1 MINCKKHMKSCKA
14 RSLPRG
20 YYESSKKKGSGH
32 MQCSRRCLTGLAAI
46 PAQAFAGSDTL
57 QAWVP
62 PCACKTPIQY
72 DPRKDKGEICMSKQ
86 TAIMDGNQAAA
97 YISYAFTEVAGIFPI
112 TPSSPMAEYVDEWAA
127 NGKKNLFGQ
136 PVNVVEMQSEG
147 GAAGTVHGSLQS
159 GALTTTYTA
168 SQGLLLMIP
177 NMYKIAGEMLPG
189 VFHVSARTLSAHAL
203 SIFGDHSDVMSVRN
217 TGFSLLASSSP
228 QEVMDLGAVAHL
240 SAIHCRM
247 PVLHFFDG
255 FRTSH
260 EIQKIEALDYED
272 LRPLVDM
279 DALKAFRKHSLN
291 PEHPSTR
298 GTTVNPDIFFQCREA
313 CNEKVAAI
321 PAAVEHYMQEINK
334 LTGRNYHLYDYYGA
348 ADADRIIIVMGSVA
362 ETAKETIDYLMAQGE
377 KVGMINVH
385 LYRPFSA
392 DHFLAAVPVTCK
404 RIAVLDRTKE
414 PGAMGEPLYQD
425 ICSIYK
431 EKGIPMQIVG
441 GRYGLS
447 SKDTIPG
454 QILSVYENLKAETPK
469 NNFTIG
475 IVDDVTFTSLPLTQE
490 IDTSPEGQTSAE
502 FWGMGSDGTV
512 GANKNSIKIIGH
524 ATDLYC
530 QAYFVYDSKKSGG
543 LTQSHLRFGK
553 NPIRSPYLISSADF
567 VACHNP
573 SYVRQYDMVKNLKD
587 GGVFLLNCQWDMQG
601 LEENLPASMKRA
613 LAAKHARFYTI
624 NAIDIARNLGLGNRT
639 NTILQA
645 SFFKLSGVIPI
656 DQAVTEMKDAIYKSY
671 FKKKGQA
678 VVDMN
683 NASIDHGLNELVE
696 IQIPESW
703 ATAEDAPKEDNSP
716 DFIKEVVSVM
726 NRQEG
731 DVLPVSTMVKYG
743 LEDGTWPAGTSQY
756 EKRGAAVEV
765 PEWDMAKCV
774 QCNMCSY
781 VCPHAAIRP
790 ILVTKEEKDASPAG
804 FETKKALGAGLDKY
818 EYRLQVSPYDCTGCG
833 SCVNCCP
840 AKEKALVMKPLATQL
855 AEGNNWN
862 YAVNKVEIKKDAVN
876 DKSIKNSQFAKP
888 YFEFSGA
895 CAGCGETPYIK
906 LVTQLFGDRMYVA
919 NASGCS
925 SAYGGSTPSSPYCT
939 DKNGHGPAWAMSL
952 FEDNAE
958 YAFGYLLGQE
968 AVKHELVD
976 KVHTLAERGV
986 AREAC
991 EAYLE
996 KGNDAS
1002 VSREVSD
1009 ALLAA
1014 IADDNSEEAA
1024 FIRQNEEFLT
1034 KKSVW
1039 AFGGDGWAYD
1049 IGYGG
1054 LDHVLASGKDIN
1066 ILVLDTEVYSNTGG
1080 QASKATATG
1089 AVAKF
1094 FAGGKQTKKKDL
1106 GLMAMSYG
1114 YVYVAQVAMG
1124 ADPAQTLKAIREAEA
1139 YDGPSII
1146 ICYCPCIEHG
1156 MKCGMG
1162 LSQKAQKDA
1171 VEAGYWHLYR
1181 YNPDLKDEGKNPF
1194 ILDSKQPTGDF
1205 QKYLLGQNRYASL
1218 KLSFPDKADALYAK
1232 AEQDAK
1238 ERLASYE
1245 NLANQ

>member
-1 MINCKKHMKSCKA
+1 MD
-14 RSLPRG
+14 
-20 YYESSKKKGSGH
+20 KKK
-32 MQCSRRCLTGLAAI
+32 A
-46 PAQAFAGSDTL
+46 
-57 QAWVP
+57 V
-62 PCACKTPIQY
+62 
-72 DPRKDKGEICMSKQ
+72 
-86 TAIMDGNQAAA
+86 IMDGNEAAA
-97 YISYAFTEVAGIFPI
+97 YVSYAFTEVAGIFPI
-112 TPSSPMAEYVDEWAA
+112 TPSSPMAEHVDEWAA

-136 PVNVVEMQSEG
+136 PVQVVEMQSEG

-203 SIFGDHSDVMSVRN
+203 SIFGDHSDVMGVRS
-217 TGFSLLASSSP
+217 TGFAMLASSSP

-247 PVLHFFDG
+247 PFLHFFDG

-260 EIQKIEALDYED
+260 EIQKIEALDYEE

-279 DALKAFRKHSLN
+279 DALRAFRRNSLN
-291 PEHPSTR
+291 PEHPATR

-313 CNEKVAAI
+313 CNKKVASI
-321 PAAVEHYMQEINK
+321 PDAVEHYMSEISK
-334 LTGRNYHLYDYYGA
+334 LTGREYKLFNYYGA
-348 ADADRIIIVMGSVA
+348 PDAERVVVLMGSAA
-362 ETAKETIDYLMAQGE
+362 ETAKEAVDYLTAKGE
-377 KVGMINVH
+377 KVGLLNVH
-385 LYRPFSA
+385 LYRPFAA
-392 DHFLAAVPVTCK
+392 DKFVAAIPAACK
-404 RIAVLDRTKE
+404 KLAVLDRTKE

-425 ICSIYK
+425 ICAVYK
-431 EKGIPMQIVG
+431 ELDSDMTIVG

-447 SKDTIPG
+447 SKDTTPG
-454 QILSVYENLKAETPK
+454 QIIAVLDNLKQDKPK
-469 NNFTIG
+469 NNFTVG
-475 IVDDVTFTSLPLTQE
+475 IVDDVTHTSLDVTCE
-490 IDTSPEGQTSAE
+490 IDTSPAGQTSAE

-553 NPIRSPYLISSADF
+553 TPIRSPYLIQSADF

-573 SYVRQYDMVKNLKD
+573 SYVHKYNMVKNLKE
-587 GGVFLLNCQWDMQG
+587 GGVFLLNCAWDAEG
-601 LEENLPASMKRA
+601 LEKNLPAAMKRA
-613 LAAKHARFYTI
+613 LAEKKAKFYTI
-624 NAIDIARNLGLGNRT
+624 DAIKIARELGLGSRT

-645 SFFKLSGVIPI
+645 AFFKLANVIPL
-656 DQAVTEMKDAIYKSY
+656 DQAVAEMKDAIYKTY
-671 FKKKGQA
+671 YKKKGQA

-683 NASIDHGLNELVE
+683 NASIEYGINELVE
-696 IQIPESW
+696 VAIPAAW
-703 ATAEDAPKEDNSP
+703 ATAEDKSVERKAP
-716 DFIKEVVSVM
+716 DFIREVVDVM

-731 DVLPVSTMVKYG
+731 DSLPVSVMKKYG
-743 LEDGTWPAGTSQY
+743 LEDGTWHAGSTKY

-765 PEWDMAKCV
+765 PQWDMTKCI
-774 QCNMCSY
+774 QCNQCSL

-790 ILVTKEEKDASPAG
+790 VLLDENEQQNAPAG
-804 FETKKALGAGLDKY
+804 FETKKANGAELGKY
-818 EYRLQVSPYDCTGCG
+818 QYRMQVSPYDCTGCG
-833 SCVNCCP
+833 SCVNVCP
-840 AKEKALVMKPLATQL
+840 AKEKALVMQPLESQFNQ
-855 AEGNNWN
+855 AENWE
-862 YAVNKVEIKKDAVN
+862 YAVETVTVKKDAVS
-876 DKSIKNSQFAKP
+876 DKTVKASQFAKP

-906 LVTQLFGDRMYVA
+906 LVTQLFGDHMYIT

-939 DKNGHGPAWAMSL
+939 DCNGCGPAWAMSL

-958 YAFGYLLGQE
+958 YAYGYLLGQD
-968 AVKHELVD
+968 AIKRQLKAAAQALAD
-976 KVHTLAERGV
+976 KGV
-986 AREAC
+986 AADVCKDYIDKAESAA
-991 EAYLE
+991 E
-996 KGNDAS
+996 
-1002 VSREVSD
+1002 SRMAAD

-1014 IADDNSEEAA
+1014 VAGDKGDEAA
-1024 FIRQNEEFLT
+1024 FIRNNKEFLT

-1054 LDHVLASGKDIN
+1054 LDHVLASGKNIN
-1066 ILVLDTEVYSNTGG
+1066 MLVLDTEVYSNTGG
-1080 QASKATATG
+1080 QSSKATA
-1089 AVAKF
+1089 AAAIAKF
-1094 FAGGKQTKKKDL
+1094 SAGGKVTKKKDL

-1139 YDGPSII
+1139 YDGPSIV

-1156 MKCGMG
+1156 MKASMG
-1162 LSQKAQKDA
+1162 LSQIEEKKA
-1171 VEAGYWHLYR
+1171 VECGYWHLYR
-1181 YNPDLKDEGKNPF
+1181 YNPRLKAEGKNPF
-1194 ILDSKQPTGDF
+1194 QLDSKAPTGDF
-1205 QKYLLGQNRYASL
+1205 QQFLMGENRYASL
-1218 KLSFPDKADALYAK
+1218 KLSFPEKADALYHK
-1232 AEQDAK
+1232 AASDAK
-1238 ERLASYE
+1238 ERYEGYVKLAKE
-1245 NLANQ
+1245 

>member
-1 MINCKKHMKSCKA
+1 
-14 RSLPRG
+14 
-20 YYESSKKKGSGH
+20 
-32 MQCSRRCLTGLAAI
+32 MQ
-46 PAQAFAGSDTL
+46 
-57 QAWVP
+57 
-62 PCACKTPIQY
+62 
-72 DPRKDKGEICMSKQ
+72 RKVEL
-86 TAIMDGNQAAA
+86 MDGNQAAA

-112 TPSSPMAEYVDEWAA
+112 TPSSPMAEHVDEWAA

-136 PVNVVEMQSEG
+136 PVQVVEMQSEG

-203 SIFGDHSDVMSVRN
+203 SIFGDHSDVMGVRQ

-240 SAIHCRM
+240 AAIHCRM
-247 PVLHFFDG
+247 PFLHFFDG

-260 EIQKIEALDYED
+260 EIQKIEVLDYED

-279 DALKAFRKHSLN
+279 DALKAFRAHSLN
-291 PEHPSTR
+291 PEHPATR

-313 CNEKVAAI
+313 CNQKFAAI
-321 PAAVEHYMQEINK
+321 PEAVEHYMAEIGK
-334 LTGRNYHLYDYYGA
+334 LTGRTHHLFDYYGA
-348 ADADRIIIVMGSVA
+348 PDAERVVILMGSAA
-362 ETAKETIDYLMAQGE
+362 ETARETVDYLTARGE
-377 KVGMINVH
+377 KVGLINVH

-392 DHFLAAVPVTCK
+392 GHFLAAVPASCK
-404 RIAVLDRTKE
+404 RLAVLDRTKE

-425 ICSIYK
+425 VCTVYQ
-431 EKGIPMQIVG
+431 ERGIPMTIVG

-447 SKDTIPG
+447 SKDTTPG
-454 QILSVYENLKAETPK
+454 QILAVYENLKQEKPK
-469 NNFTIG
+469 GNFTIG
-475 IVDDVTFTSLPLTQE
+475 IVDDVTHTSLPVTE
-490 IDTSPEGQTSAE
+490 IETSPAGQTSAE

-553 NPIRSPYLISSADF
+553 TPIRSPYLITKADF

-573 SYVRQYDMVKNLKD
+573 SYVHKYDMVRNLKE
-587 GGVFLLNCQWDMQG
+587 GGTFLLNCPWDEAG
-601 LEENLPASMKRA
+601 LEQNLPASMKRA
-613 LAAKHARFYTI
+613 LAEKLARFYTI
-624 NAIDIARNLGLGNRT
+624 DAIGIARKLGLGSRT
-639 NTILQA
+639 NTVLQA
-645 SFFKLSGVIPI
+645 AFFALTGVIPI
-656 DQAVTEMKDAIYKSY
+656 DQAVAEMKDAIYKTY
-671 FKKKGQA
+671 YKKKGQA

-683 NASIDHGLNELVE
+683 CASIDHGINELHEV
-696 IQIPESW
+696 QIPERW
-703 ATAEDAPKEDNSP
+703 LDAQDEPKADTAPA
-716 DFIKEVVSVM
+716 FIQDVVAVM

-731 DVLPVSTMVKYG
+731 ERLPVSAMVKYG

-765 PEWDMAKCV
+765 PAWDAAKCI
-774 QCNMCSY
+774 QCNQCSL

-790 ILVTKEEKDASPAG
+790 ILLDSAEEAAKPAG
-804 FETKKALGAGLDKY
+804 FETVPARGMNGKY
-818 EYRLQVSPYDCTGCG
+818 TYHIQVSPYDCTGCG
-833 SCVNCCP
+833 SCVNVCL
-840 AKEKALVMKPLATQL
+840 AKETAIAMQPLESQVKE
-855 AEGNNWN
+855 AENWT
-862 YAVNKVEIKKDAVN
+862 YAVETVTIKEDAVS
-876 DKSIKNSQFAKP
+876 DKNVKASQFAKP

-906 LVTQLFGDRMYVA
+906 LVTQLFGDRMYIT

-939 DKNGHGPAWAMSL
+939 DKQGHGPAWAMSL

-958 YAFGYLLGQE
+958 YAYGYLLGQDAIQRQLREKVRTLLDRNE
-968 AVKHELVD
+968 A
-976 KVHTLAERGV
+976 A
-986 AREAC
+986 EAC
-991 EAYLE
+991 RDYLE
-996 KGNDAS
+996 KGADAKD
-1002 VSREVSD
+1002 SRAVSD
-1009 ALLAA
+1009 TLLDAL
-1014 IADDNSEEAA
+1014 ADNTSEEAD
-1024 FIRQNEEFLT
+1024 FIRQNREYLT

-1066 ILVLDTEVYSNTGG
+1066 VLVLDTEVYSNTGG
-1080 QASKATATG
+1080 QSSKATAAG
-1089 AVAKF
+1089 AIAKF
-1094 FAGGKQTKKKDL
+1094 SAGGKVTKKKDL
-1106 GLMAMSYG
+1106 GMMAMSYG

-1124 ADPAQTLKAIREAEA
+1124 ADPGQTLRAIREAES
-1139 YDGPSII
+1139 YDGPSIV

-1156 MKCGMG
+1156 MKASMG
-1162 LSQKAQKDA
+1162 LSQLEEKKA
-1171 VEAGYWHLYR
+1171 VECGYWHLYR
-1181 YNPDLKDEGKNPF
+1181 YDPRLKAEGKNPF
-1194 ILDSKQPTGDF
+1194 TLDSKAPTGDF
-1205 QKYLLGQNRYASL
+1205 QQFLLGENRYASL
-1218 KLSFPDKADALYAK
+1218 KLSFPEKAQELYEKAARDARERYESYLHL
-1232 AEQDAK
+1232 AEG
-1238 ERLASYE
+1238 
-1245 NLANQ
+1245 

>member
-1 MINCKKHMKSCKA
+1 MD
-14 RSLPRG
+14 
-20 YYESSKKKGSGH
+20 KKK
-32 MQCSRRCLTGLAAI
+32 A
-46 PAQAFAGSDTL
+46 
-57 QAWVP
+57 V
-62 PCACKTPIQY
+62 
-72 DPRKDKGEICMSKQ
+72 
-86 TAIMDGNQAAA
+86 IMDGNEAAA
-97 YISYAFTEVAGIFPI
+97 YVSYAFTEVAGIFPI
-112 TPSSPMAEYVDEWAA
+112 TPSSPMAEHVDEWAA

-136 PVNVVEMQSEG
+136 PVQVVEMQSEG

-203 SIFGDHSDVMSVRN
+203 SIFGDHSDVMGVRS
-217 TGFSLLASSSP
+217 TGFAMLASSSP

-247 PVLHFFDG
+247 PFLHFFDG

-260 EIQKIEALDYED
+260 EIQKIEALDYEE

-279 DALKAFRKHSLN
+279 DALRAFRRNSLN
-291 PEHPSTR
+291 PEHPATR

-313 CNEKVAAI
+313 CNKKVASI
-321 PAAVEHYMQEINK
+321 PDAVEHYMAEISK
-334 LTGRNYHLYDYYGA
+334 LTGREYKLFNYYGA
-348 ADADRIIIVMGSVA
+348 ADAERVVVLMGSGA
-362 ETAKETIDYLMAQGE
+362 ETAKEAIDYLTAKGE
-377 KVGMINVH
+377 KVGLLNVH
-385 LYRPFSA
+385 LYRPFAA
-392 DHFLAAVPVTCK
+392 DKFVAAIPATCRK
-404 RIAVLDRTKE
+404 LAVLDRTKE

-425 ICSIYK
+425 ICAVYK
-431 EKGIPMQIVG
+431 ELDSDMVIVG

-447 SKDTIPG
+447 SKDTPPG
-454 QILSVYENLKAETPK
+454 QIIAVLDNLKQEKPK
-469 NNFTIG
+469 NNFTVG
-475 IVDDVTFTSLPLTQE
+475 IVDDVTHTSLDVTCE
-490 IDTSPEGQTSAE
+490 IDTSPAGQTSAE

-553 NPIRSPYLISSADF
+553 TPIRSPYLIQSADF

-573 SYVRQYDMVKNLKD
+573 SYVHKYNMVKNLKE
-587 GGVFLLNCQWDMQG
+587 GGVFLLNCAWDAEG
-601 LEENLPASMKRA
+601 LEKNLPAAMKRA
-613 LAAKHARFYTI
+613 LAEKKAKFYTI
-624 NAIDIARNLGLGNRT
+624 DAIKIARELGLGSRT

-645 SFFKLSGVIPI
+645 AFFKLANVIPL
-656 DQAVTEMKDAIYKSY
+656 DQAVAEMKDAIYKTY
-671 FKKKGQA
+671 YKKKGQA

-683 NASIDHGLNELVE
+683 NASIEYGINELVE
-696 IQIPESW
+696 VAIPAAW
-703 ATAEDAPKEDNSP
+703 ATAEDKSVERKAP
-716 DFIKEVVSVM
+716 DFIREVVDVM

-731 DVLPVSTMVKYG
+731 DSLPVSVMKKYG
-743 LEDGTWPAGTSQY
+743 LEDGTWHAGSTKY

-765 PEWDMAKCV
+765 PQWDMTKCI
-774 QCNMCSY
+774 QCNQCSL

-790 ILVTKEEKDASPAG
+790 VLLDENEQQNAPAG
-804 FETKKALGAGLDKY
+804 FETRKATGLAQY
-818 EYRLQVSPYDCTGCG
+818 QYRMQVSPYDCTGCG
-833 SCVNCCP
+833 SCVNVCP
-840 AKEKALVMKPLATQL
+840 AKEKALTMQPLESQL
-855 AEGNNWN
+855 CQAENWE
-862 YAVNKVEIKKDAVN
+862 YAVESVTAKKDAVS
-876 DKSIKNSQFAKP
+876 DKTVKASQFAKP

-906 LVTQLFGDRMYVA
+906 LVTQLFGDHMYIT

-939 DKNGHGPAWAMSL
+939 DCNGCGPAWAMSL

-958 YAFGYLLGQE
+958 YAYGYLLGQD
-968 AVKHELVD
+968 AIKRQLRAAAQ
-976 KVHTLAERGV
+976 TLADKGV
-986 AREAC
+986 AAEVCKEYIDKA
-991 EAYLE
+991 ESAAE
-996 KGNDAS
+996 
-1002 VSREVSD
+1002 SRMAAD

-1014 IADDNSEEAA
+1014 VAGDKSDEAE
-1024 FIRQNEEFLT
+1024 FIRNNKEFLT

-1054 LDHVLASGKDIN
+1054 LDHVLASGKNIN
-1066 ILVLDTEVYSNTGG
+1066 VLVLDTEVYSNTGG
-1080 QASKATATG
+1080 QSSKATA
-1089 AVAKF
+1089 AAAIAKF
-1094 FAGGKQTKKKDL
+1094 SAGGKVTKKKDL

-1139 YDGPSII
+1139 YGGPSIV

-1156 MKCGMG
+1156 MKASMG
-1162 LSQKAQKDA
+1162 LSQIEEKKA
-1171 VEAGYWHLYR
+1171 VECGYWHLYR
-1181 YNPDLKDEGKNPF
+1181 YDPRLKEEGKNPF
-1194 ILDSKQPTGDF
+1194 QLDSKAPTGDF
-1205 QKYLLGQNRYASL
+1205 QQFLMGENRYASL
-1218 KLSFPDKADALYAK
+1218 KLSFPEKADALYHK
-1232 AEQDAK
+1232 AANDAK
-1238 ERLASYE
+1238 ERYEGYVKLAKE
-1245 NLANQ
+1245 

>member
-1 MINCKKHMKSCKA
+1 
-14 RSLPRG
+14 
-20 YYESSKKKGSGH
+20 
-32 MQCSRRCLTGLAAI
+32 MQ
-46 PAQAFAGSDTL
+46 
-57 QAWVP
+57 
-62 PCACKTPIQY
+62 
-72 DPRKDKGEICMSKQ
+72 RKQEL
-86 TAIMDGNQAAA
+86 MDGNQAAA

-112 TPSSPMAEYVDEWAA
+112 TPSSPMAEHVDEWAA

-136 PVNVVEMQSEG
+136 PVQVVEMQSEG

-203 SIFGDHSDVMSVRN
+203 SIFGDHSDVMGVRQ

-240 SAIHCRM
+240 AAIHCRM
-247 PVLHFFDG
+247 PFLHFFDG

-260 EIQKIEALDYED
+260 EIQKIEVLDYED

-279 DALKAFRKHSLN
+279 EALKAFRAHSLN
-291 PEHPSTR
+291 PEHPATR

-313 CNEKVAAI
+313 CNEKFASI
-321 PAAVEHYMQEINK
+321 PAAVEHYMAEIGK
-334 LTGRNYHLYDYYGA
+334 LTGRTHHLFDYYGA
-348 ADADRIIIVMGSVA
+348 PDAERVVILMGSAA
-362 ETAKETIDYLMAQGE
+362 ETAKETVDYLTARGE
-377 KVGMINVH
+377 KVGLINVH

-392 DHFLAAVPVTCK
+392 EYFLAAVPASCK
-404 RIAVLDRTKE
+404 RLAVLDRTKE
-414 PGAMGEPLYQD
+414 PGGMGEPLYQD
-425 ICSIYK
+425 VCTVYQ
-431 EKGIPMQIVG
+431 ERGIPMTIVG

-447 SKDTIPG
+447 SKDTTPG
-454 QILSVYENLKAETPK
+454 QILAVYENLKQEEPK
-469 NNFTIG
+469 RNFTIG
-475 IVDDVTFTSLPLTQE
+475 IVDDVTHTSLPVTE
-490 IDTSPEGQTSAE
+490 IETSPAGQTSAE

-553 NPIRSPYLISSADF
+553 TPIRSPYLITKADF
-567 VACHNP
+567 VACHTP
-573 SYVRQYDMVKNLKD
+573 SYVHKYDMVNNLKE
-587 GGVFLLNCQWDMQG
+587 GGTFLLNCPWDEAG
-601 LEENLPASMKRA
+601 LERHLPASMKRT

-624 NAIDIARNLGLGNRT
+624 DAIDITRKLGLGNRT

-645 SFFKLSGVIPI
+645 AFFTLSKVIPI
-656 DQAVTEMKDAIYKSY
+656 EQAVAEMKDAIYKTY
-671 FKKKGQA
+671 YKKKGQA

-683 NASIDHGLNELVE
+683 YASIDHGINELHEV
-696 IQIPESW
+696 QIPERW
-703 ATAEDAPKEDNSP
+703 LDARDEPQADTAPA
-716 DFIKEVVSVM
+716 FIQDVVAVM

-731 DVLPVSTMVKYG
+731 DSLPVSTMVKYG

-765 PEWDMAKCV
+765 PAWDASKCI
-774 QCNMCSY
+774 QCNQCSL

-790 ILVTKEEKDASPAG
+790 ILLDSAEEAAKPAD
-804 FETKKALGAGLDKY
+804 FETVPARGMDGKY
-818 EYRLQVSPYDCTGCG
+818 TYRIQVSPYDCTGCG
-833 SCVNCCP
+833 SCVNVCL
-840 AKEKALVMKPLATQL
+840 AKETAIAMRPLESQVKE
-855 AEGNNWN
+855 AENWT
-862 YAVNKVEIKKDAVN
+862 YAVETVSVKQDAVS
-876 DKSIKNSQFAKP
+876 DKNVKASQFAKP

-906 LVTQLFGDRMYVA
+906 LVTQLFGDRMYIT

-939 DKNGHGPAWAMSL
+939 DKKGRGPAWAMSL

-958 YAFGYLLGQE
+958 YAYGYLLGQNAIQRQLREKVQILLDRNE
-968 AVKHELVD
+968 A
-976 KVHTLAERGV
+976 A
-986 AREAC
+986 EAC
-991 EAYLE
+991 RDYLE
-996 KGNDAS
+996 KGTDAKE
-1002 VSREVSD
+1002 SRAVSD

-1014 IADDNSEEAA
+1014 LEDSASEEAD
-1024 FIRQNEEFLT
+1024 FIRQNREYLT

-1066 ILVLDTEVYSNTGG
+1066 VLVLDTEVYSNTGG
-1080 QASKATATG
+1080 QSSKATAAG
-1089 AVAKF
+1089 AIAKF
-1094 FAGGKQTKKKDL
+1094 SAGGKVTKKKDL
-1106 GLMAMSYG
+1106 GMMAMSYG

-1124 ADPAQTLKAIREAEA
+1124 ADPSQTLRAIREAES
-1139 YDGPSII
+1139 YNGPSIV

-1156 MKCGMG
+1156 MKASMG
-1162 LSQKAQKDA
+1162 LSQLEEKKA
-1171 VEAGYWHLYR
+1171 VECGYWHLYR
-1181 YNPDLKDEGKNPF
+1181 YDPRLKAEGKNPF
-1194 ILDSKQPTGDF
+1194 TLDSKAPTGDF
-1205 QKYLLGQNRYASL
+1205 QQFLLGENRYTSL
-1218 KLSFPDKADALYAK
+1218 KLSFPEKAQELYEK
-1232 AEQDAK
+1232 AERDAK
-1238 ERLASYE
+1238 ERLESYLR
-1245 NLANQ
+1245 LAQG

>member
-1 MINCKKHMKSCKA
+1 
-14 RSLPRG
+14 
-20 YYESSKKKGSGH
+20 
-32 MQCSRRCLTGLAAI
+32 MQ
-46 PAQAFAGSDTL
+46 
-57 QAWVP
+57 
-62 PCACKTPIQY
+62 
-72 DPRKDKGEICMSKQ
+72 RKVEL
-86 TAIMDGNQAAA
+86 MDGNQAAA

-112 TPSSPMAEYVDEWAA
+112 TPSSPMAEHVDEWAA

-136 PVNVVEMQSEG
+136 PVQVVEMQSEG

-203 SIFGDHSDVMSVRN
+203 SIFGDHSDVMGVRQ

-240 SAIHCRM
+240 AAIHCRM
-247 PVLHFFDG
+247 PFLHFFDG

-260 EIQKIEALDYED
+260 EIQKIEVLDYED

-279 DALKAFRKHSLN
+279 DALKAFRAHSLN
-291 PEHPSTR
+291 PEHPATR

-313 CNEKVAAI
+313 CNQKFAAI
-321 PAAVEHYMQEINK
+321 PEAVEHYMAEIGK
-334 LTGRNYHLYDYYGA
+334 LTGRTHHLFDYYGA
-348 ADADRIIIVMGSVA
+348 PDAERVVILMGSAA
-362 ETAKETIDYLMAQGE
+362 ETARETVDYLTARGE
-377 KVGMINVH
+377 KVGLINVH

-392 DHFLAAVPVTCK
+392 EHFLAAVPASCK
-404 RIAVLDRTKE
+404 RLAVLDRTKE

-425 ICSIYK
+425 VCTVYQ
-431 EKGIPMQIVG
+431 ERGIPMTIVG

-447 SKDTIPG
+447 SKDTTPG
-454 QILSVYENLKAETPK
+454 QILAVYENLKQEKPK
-469 NNFTIG
+469 GNFTIG
-475 IVDDVTFTSLPLTQE
+475 IVDDVTHTSLPVTE
-490 IDTSPEGQTSAE
+490 IETSPAGQTSAE

-553 NPIRSPYLISSADF
+553 TPIRSPYLITKADF

-573 SYVRQYDMVKNLKD
+573 SYVHKYDMVRNLKE
-587 GGVFLLNCQWDMQG
+587 GGTFLLNCPWDEAG
-601 LEENLPASMKRA
+601 LEQNLPASMKRA
-613 LAAKHARFYTI
+613 LAEKHARFYTI
-624 NAIDIARNLGLGNRT
+624 DAIGIARKLGLGSRT
-639 NTILQA
+639 NTVLQA
-645 SFFKLSGVIPI
+645 AFFALTGVIPI
-656 DQAVTEMKDAIYKSY
+656 DQAVAEMKDAIYKTY
-671 FKKKGQA
+671 YKKKGQA

-683 NASIDHGLNELVE
+683 CASIDHGINELHEV
-696 IQIPESW
+696 QIPERW
-703 ATAEDAPKEDNSP
+703 LDAQDEPKADTAPA
-716 DFIKEVVSVM
+716 FIQDVVAVM

-731 DVLPVSTMVKYG
+731 ERLPVSAMVKYG

-765 PEWDMAKCV
+765 PAWAAAKCI
-774 QCNMCSY
+774 QCNQCSL

-790 ILVTKEEKDASPAG
+790 ILLDSAEEAAKPAG
-804 FETKKALGAGLDKY
+804 FETVPARGMSGKY
-818 EYRLQVSPYDCTGCG
+818 TYRIQVSPYDCTGCG
-833 SCVNCCP
+833 SCVNVCL
-840 AKEKALVMKPLATQL
+840 AKETAIAMRPLESQVKE
-855 AEGNNWN
+855 AENWT
-862 YAVNKVEIKKDAVN
+862 YAVETVSIKEDAVS
-876 DKSIKNSQFAKP
+876 DKNVKASQFAKP

-906 LVTQLFGDRMYVA
+906 LVTQLFGDRMYIT

-939 DKNGHGPAWAMSL
+939 DKQGHGPAWAMSL

-958 YAFGYLLGQE
+958 YAYGYLLGQDAIQRQLREKVRTLLDRNE
-968 AVKHELVD
+968 A
-976 KVHTLAERGV
+976 A
-986 AREAC
+986 EAC
-991 EAYLE
+991 RDYLE
-996 KGNDAS
+996 KGTDAKG
-1002 VSREVSD
+1002 SRAVSD
-1009 ALLAA
+1009 VLLAA
-1014 IADDNSEEAA
+1014 LEGNTSEEAD
-1024 FIRQNEEFLT
+1024 FIRQNREYLT

-1066 ILVLDTEVYSNTGG
+1066 VLVLDTEVYSNTGG
-1080 QASKATATG
+1080 QSSKATAAG
-1089 AVAKF
+1089 AIAKF
-1094 FAGGKQTKKKDL
+1094 SAGGKVTKKKDL
-1106 GLMAMSYG
+1106 GMMAMSYG

-1124 ADPAQTLKAIREAEA
+1124 ADPGQTLRAIREAES
-1139 YDGPSII
+1139 YDGPSIV

-1156 MKCGMG
+1156 MKASMG
-1162 LSQKAQKDA
+1162 LSQLEEKKA
-1171 VEAGYWHLYR
+1171 VECGYWHLYR
-1181 YNPDLKDEGKNPF
+1181 YDPRLKAEGKNPF
-1194 ILDSKQPTGDF
+1194 TLDSKAPTGDF
-1205 QKYLLGQNRYASL
+1205 QQFLLGENRYASL
-1218 KLSFPDKADALYAK
+1218 QLSFPEKAQELYEKAARDAR
-1232 AEQDAK
+1232 
-1238 ERLASYE
+1238 ERYESYLRLTE
-1245 NLANQ
+1245 G

>member
-1 MINCKKHMKSCKA
+1 M
-14 RSLPRG
+14 
-20 YYESSKKKGSGH
+20 SKKIE
-32 MQCSRRCLTGLAAI
+32 L
-46 PAQAFAGSDTL
+46 
-57 QAWVP
+57 
-62 PCACKTPIQY
+62 
-72 DPRKDKGEICMSKQ
+72 
-86 TAIMDGNQAAA
+86 MDGNQAAA

-136 PVNVVEMQSEG
+136 PVQVVEMQSEG

-203 SIFGDHSDVMSVRN
+203 SIFGDHSDVMSVRS
-217 TGFSLLASSSP
+217 TGFSMVASSSP
-228 QEVMDLGAVAHL
+228 QEVMDLGAVSHL
-240 SAIHCRM
+240 AAIHCRM

-313 CNEKVAAI
+313 CNTKISEI
-321 PAAVEHYMQEINK
+321 PAAVEYYMQEVGKI
-334 LTGRNYHLYDYYGA
+334 TGRPHHLFDYYGA
-348 ADADRIIIVMGSVA
+348 PDAERVMIVMGSVA
-362 ETAKETIDYLMAQGE
+362 ETAKETVDYLTARGE
-377 KVGMINVH
+377 KVGLINVH

-392 DHFLAAVPVTCK
+392 EHFLAAIPATVK

-425 ICSIYK
+425 ICTIYK
-431 EKGIPMQIVG
+431 ERGIPMEIVN

-447 SKDTIPG
+447 SKDTTPG
-454 QILSVYENLKAETPK
+454 QMLAVFENLKLDTPK
-469 NNFTIG
+469 TNFTVG

-490 IDTSPEGQTSAE
+490 IDTSPAGQTSAE

-524 ATDLYC
+524 TTDLYC

-553 NPIRSPYLISSADF
+553 EPIRSPYLISSADF

-587 GGVFLLNCQWDMQG
+587 GGTFLLNCQWDMDG
-601 LEENLPASMKRA
+601 LEKHLPASMKRA
-613 LAAKHARFYTI
+613 LAEKHAKFYTI
-624 NAIDIARNLGLGNRT
+624 NAIDIARGLGLGNRT

-645 SFFKLSGVIPI
+645 AFFKLSGVIPVE
-656 DQAVTEMKDAIYKSY
+656 QAVSEMKEAIYKSY

-696 IQIPESW
+696 IHIPNAW
-703 ATAEDAPKEDNSP
+703 LTALDEPKADNNP

-731 DVLPVSTMVKYG
+731 DVLPVSTMTKYG
-743 LEDGTWPAGTSQY
+743 LEDGTWPSGTSKY
-756 EKRGAAVEV
+756 EKRGAAVEIPV
-765 PEWDMAKCV
+765 WNMDACI
-774 QCNMCSY
+774 QCNQCSL

-790 ILVTKEEKDASPAG
+790 VLLDEEEVKAAPAG
-804 FETKKALGAGLDKY
+804 FATKKALGAGLEKY
-818 EYRLQVSPYDCTGCG
+818 QYRMQVSPYDCTGCG
-833 SCVNCCP
+833 SCVNGCP
-840 AKEKALVMKPLATQL
+840 AKEKALVMAPLDTQL
-855 AEGNNWN
+855 KEAENWTF
-862 YAVNKVEIKKDAVN
+862 AVEEVEVKTDAVSS
-876 DKSIKNSQFAKP
+876 KSVKSSQFAKP

-906 LVTQLFGDRMYVA
+906 LVTQLFGDRMYIA

-939 DKNGHGPAWAMSL
+939 DKKGCGPAWAMSL

-958 YAFGYLLGQE
+958 YAYGYLLGQD
-968 AVKHELVD
+968 AVRQQLAA
-976 KVHTLAERGV
+976 KVSALAERGT
-986 AREAC
+986 AKAAC

-996 KGNDAS
+996 KGNDAAE
-1002 VSREVSD
+1002 SRAVSD

-1014 IADDNSEEAA
+1014 LANDSSEEAE
-1024 FIRQNEEFLT
+1024 FIRQNQEFLT

-1066 ILVLDTEVYSNTGG
+1066 VLVLDTEVYSNTGG
-1080 QASKATATG
+1080 QASKSTAAG
-1089 AVAKF
+1089 AIAKF
-1094 FAGGKQTKKKDL
+1094 SASGKATKKKDL

-1124 ADPAQTLKAIREAEA
+1124 ADQAQTLRAIREAEA
-1139 YDGPSII
+1139 YDGPSLV

-1162 LSQKAQKDA
+1162 LSQQEEKKA

-1181 YNPDLKDEGKNPF
+1181 YNPDLKAEGKNPF
-1194 ILDSKQPTGDF
+1194 SLDSKAPTGDF
-1205 QKYLLGQNRYASL
+1205 QKFLLGQNRYASL
-1218 KLSFPDKADALYAK
+1218 KLSFPDKAEALYSK
-1232 AEQDAK
+1232 AEQDAE
-1238 ERLASYE
+1238 ERLESYR
-1245 NLANQ
+1245 NLTRD